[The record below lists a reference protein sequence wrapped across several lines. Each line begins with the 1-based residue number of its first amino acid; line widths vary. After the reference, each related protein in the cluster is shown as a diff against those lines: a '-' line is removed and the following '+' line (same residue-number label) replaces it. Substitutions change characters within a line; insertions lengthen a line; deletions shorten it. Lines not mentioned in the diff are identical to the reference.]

1 MPDVRATL
9 INSNPQEIDED
20 TWAEIC
26 LEVYDL
32 VIAYSPV
39 DTGNFRDSWEL
50 NQVASDIWEIY
61 NPVEYASFLE
71 DGWSSQA
78 PNGVLEPAIERLP
91 RIIRSYIGRKPRG
104 QVTVS
109 IEVPDYEPAQ

>member
-20 TWAEIC
+20 TWIQIC
-26 LEVYDL
+26 IEVFDL
-32 VIAYSPV
+32 VVANSPV
-39 DTGNFRDSWEL
+39 DTGNFRDSWEITE
-50 NQVASDIWEIY
+50 VAPGIIEIY

-78 PNGVLEPAIERLP
+78 PNGVLEPAIQRLP
-91 RIIRSYIGRKPRG
+91 SIIRSHLGRKPRG

-109 IEVPDYEPAQ
+109 IEVPDYEPA